1 MPALPTTDILL
12 LGPGPSPVSPAV
24 RAALGAPSRSHLDPE
39 FMAVLDDTR
48 ARLARVF
55 KAPEGALVSAISGT
69 GTAGMEAVVANLTE
83 PGMCV
88 LVVVTGYFGER
99 LAQMFERYGA
109 AVERLQVPWGR
120 AADPAD
126 VARRMVDGQFAI
138 VGVVHVETST
148 GVVNPVADI
157 AAVARQHDALC
168 VVDAVTSLGAM
179 PFDAA
184 ADGIDAAYSC
194 SQKGLGAPSG
204 LAPLMF
210 GPRARNRRVQIGR
223 AHV

>member
-1 MPALPTTDILL
+1 M
-12 LGPGPSPVSPAV
+12 
-24 RAALGAPSRSHLDPE
+24 
-39 FMAVLDDTR
+39 
-48 ARLARVF
+48 
-55 KAPEGALVSAISGT
+55 
-69 GTAGMEAVVANLTE
+69 
-83 PGMCV
+83 
-88 LVVVTGYFGER
+88 VVVNGYFGER

-194 SQKGLGAPSG
+194 SQKE
-204 LAPLMF
+204 
-210 GPRARNRRVQIGR
+210 IGR